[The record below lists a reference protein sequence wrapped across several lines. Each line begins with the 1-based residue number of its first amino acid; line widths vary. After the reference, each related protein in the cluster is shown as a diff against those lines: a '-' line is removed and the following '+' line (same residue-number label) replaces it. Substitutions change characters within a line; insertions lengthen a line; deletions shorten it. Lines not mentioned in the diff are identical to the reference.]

1 MSSESSKVTW
11 MPAIDAV
18 AAVDEGGMFMM
29 PPTYLTCLEVS
40 QHATPSAVLAACAD
54 RDLEMFMP
62 AVVDDGEGFTLSRPA
77 RLDPLIE
84 EHFSS

>member
-1 MSSESSKVTW
+1 
-11 MPAIDAV
+11 V
-18 AAVDEGGMFMM
+18 AAVDDGRMFML

-40 QHATPSAVLAACAD
+40 RHATPEAVLSDCAE
-54 RDLEMFMP
+54 RDVEMFMP
-62 AVVDDGEGFTLSRPA
+62 EVVDDGEGFTLSRPA

>member
-1 MSSESSKVTW
+1 MTW
-11 MPAIDAV
+11 LPAGDAV
-18 AAVDEGGMFMM
+18 AAVDDGSMFML

-40 QHATPSAVLAACAD
+40 RFASPSDVVAACAE
-54 RDLEMFMP
+54 RDVEMFMP
-62 AVVDDGEGFTLSRPA
+62 EVIDDGEGFTLSRPV

>member
-11 MPAIDAV
+11 TAASDAV
-18 AAVDEGGMFMM
+18 KAVDYGRMFML

-40 QHATPSAVLAACAD
+40 QHATPAEVLAACGA
-54 RDLEMFMP
+54 RDVEMFMP
-62 AVVDDGEGFTLSRPA
+62 EVVDDGAGFTLSRPA
-77 RLDPLIE
+77 RLDSLIE